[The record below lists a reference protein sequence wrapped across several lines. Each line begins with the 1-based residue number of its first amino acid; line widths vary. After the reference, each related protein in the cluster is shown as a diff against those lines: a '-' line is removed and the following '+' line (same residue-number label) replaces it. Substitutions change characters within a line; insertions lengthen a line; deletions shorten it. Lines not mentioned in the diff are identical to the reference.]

1 MAACVGT
8 VGRWE
13 GSEPCPAGR
22 MDTWWPWSRVQI
34 HCSATEEG
42 GGCTQTH
49 DACRRGCWWGELR
62 NGEPW
67 GNLQCRLP
75 NGAGLGGPAGHKGW
89 RRTAPNPQ
97 RLSCAH
103 TGWPR
108 SRASRGPAWALS
120 PTWATD
126 TSPSGAGT
134 CWGAHLGT
142 ASVLPRAV
150 HHTDRISQDGSHV
163 VIPIW
168 CDSLLWCMMQ
178 WFLVHSEGSV

>member
-22 MDTWWPWSRVQI
+22 MDTWWPWSRVRI
-34 HCSATEEG
+34 LCSATEEG
-42 GGCTQTH
+42 GAAHRLMMRAREAAGG
-49 DACRRGCWWGELR
+49 ASS

-67 GNLQCRLP
+67 GNLQCCLP
-75 NGAGLGGPAGHKGW
+75 SGAGLGGPGGHKGW
-89 RRTAPNPQ
+89 RRTAPTPQ
-97 RLSCAH
+97 WLSCAH
-103 TGWPR
+103 TGRPG

-120 PTWATD
+120 PAWATD
-126 TSPSGAGT
+126 TSPSGAGR

-150 HHTDRISQDGSHV
+150 HHTDRISQDSSHV
-163 VIPIW
+163 VNTH
-168 CDSLLWCMMQ
+168 M
-178 WFLVHSEGSV
+178 V